1 MTDNNSPIA
10 DFVFAVQWLMTGTH
24 FPIVN
29 FVSGVQWLM
38 TDNNSPIANFVFG
51 VQWLMTDKNSPIAD
65 FYPTDFKVDMEGKRN
80 EWEGVVL
87 VPFIEEARLLAAH
100 DTVGP
105 GKLAKVPPSPAF
117 VKVKS
122 TFF

>member
-1 MTDNNSPIA
+1 MAI
-10 DFVFAVQWLMTGTH
+10 
-24 FPIVN
+24 
-29 FVSGVQWLM
+29 
-38 TDNNSPIANFVFG
+38 FVFG

-65 FYPTDFKVDMEGKRN
+65 FYPTDFRVDMEGKRN

-105 GKLAKVPPSPAF
+105 GKPSKVPLSPAF
-117 VKVKS
+117 LKIESFEKDLCCS
-122 TFF
+122 LFELCRSRYTGCRH